1 MNVAN
6 YTPESW
12 FSEFWTVAE
21 QKSGDKKRQLTWSG
35 LHSWHWLLLTFWE
48 ERCEMESSQISQITL
63 INENICYTV
72 KRVNVAGVGIRY
84 LPGNLPSFRASY
96 LCAKLRLS
104 SDLSLILTT
113 NLKGLTYFELLQYIR
128 LELRGDS

>member
-1 MNVAN
+1 
-6 YTPESW
+6 
-12 FSEFWTVAE
+12 
-21 QKSGDKKRQLTWSG
+21 
-35 LHSWHWLLLTFWE
+35 
-48 ERCEMESSQISQITL
+48 MESSQISQITL

-84 LPGNLPSFRASY
+84 LPGSLSSFRALY
-96 LCAKLRLS
+96 LCAKPHLS

-113 NLKGLTYFELLQYIR
+113 HLKVLIFSEPLQYRR